1 MVNLNVNH
9 MTNALFITND
19 LAENDLR
26 ACIDVATLTNQDFS
40 AKIEMGQICR
50 KMTMQEKEEEK
61 SNEFRAHFAFD
72 LWILHLSSKGT
83 SACLL
88 YSKDE

>member
-1 MVNLNVNH
+1 

-40 AKIEMGQICR
+40 AKIEMGHICKKNDDAGR
-50 KMTMQEKEEEK
+50 RRE
-61 SNEFRAHFAFD
+61 
-72 LWILHLSSKGT
+72 I
-83 SACLL
+83 
-88 YSKDE
+88 

>member
-40 AKIEMGQICR
+40 AKIEMGLHICR
-50 KMTMQEKEEEK
+50 KMTMQEKEEEEK

-72 LWILHLSSKGT
+72 L
-83 SACLL
+83 
-88 YSKDE
+88 

>member
-40 AKIEMGQICR
+40 AKIEMGHICR
-50 KMTMQEKEEEK
+50 KMTMQEEEEK

-72 LWILHLSSKGT
+72 L
-83 SACLL
+83 
-88 YSKDE
+88 